1 MKYKKF
7 AKIFGFL
14 FSVGLAVL
22 AYFSLIVGIVLAFG
36 GNDWFAVMIYVFAGL
51 AVANI
56 VGLFFV
62 KKKPIV
68 AFVINTF
75 SSLVVLLT
83 TIYLVSAGLISE
95 SPQILILYIG
105 VLLLG
110 ILTSVLTFI
119 SKKQIVQ
126 SVE

>member
-1 MKYKKF
+1 MKYKNF

-22 AYFSLIVGIVLAFG
+22 AYFSLIVGIVLAFD

-62 KKKPIV
+62 NKKPIV
-68 AFVINTF
+68 AFVINAF

-83 TIYLVSAGLISE
+83 TIYLVSVGLISE
-95 SPQILILYIG
+95 SPKVLIIYIG

-110 ILTSVLTFI
+110 LLTSVLTFI
-119 SKKQIVQ
+119 SKKQVVQ

>member
-1 MKYKKF
+1 MKYKNF

-22 AYFSLIVGIVLAFG
+22 AYFSLIVGIVLAFD

-62 KKKPIV
+62 NKKPIV
-68 AFVINTF
+68 AFVINAF

-83 TIYLVSAGLISE
+83 TIYLVSVGLISE
-95 SPQILILYIG
+95 SPKVLIIYIG

-119 SKKQIVQ
+119 SKKQVVQ

>member
-22 AYFSLIVGIVLAFG
+22 AYFSLIVGIVLAFD
-36 GNDWFAVMIYVFAGL
+36 GNDWFVVMIYVFAGL

-68 AFVINTF
+68 AFVINAF
-75 SSLVVLLT
+75 SSVVVLLT
-83 TIYLVSAGLISE
+83 TIYLVSVGLISE

-110 ILTSVLTFI
+110 VLTSVLAFI